1 MKAGLKSLSELV
13 AKAND
18 AFYAKH
24 HKADTVMGIMD
35 KTLRQQGMPADAV
48 TLDCMALDKKVVF
61 LLHDNKPDSVSVA
74 IGNKAGDIHSSFD
87 HDMAT
92 LTEATVIS
100 LLETHFTLPPK
111 KSL

>member
-48 TLDCMALDKKVVF
+48 TLDCIA
-61 LLHDNKPDSVSVA
+61 HDNKPDSVSVA